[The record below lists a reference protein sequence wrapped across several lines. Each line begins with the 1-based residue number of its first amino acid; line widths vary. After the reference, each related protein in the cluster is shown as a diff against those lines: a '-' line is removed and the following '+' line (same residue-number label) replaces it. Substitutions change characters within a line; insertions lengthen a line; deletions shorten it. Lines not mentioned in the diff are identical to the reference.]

1 MTELIG
7 LKARHISNSQILQNV
22 NQLVQALHK
31 NESSIL
37 HKDDFKHDH
46 FTLILIPDEQDY
58 YSVTSWLYNK
68 LEKRH
73 QNVFKIHGLCIW
85 AKEKNNQDLHK
96 ATVIEN
102 IAEDILEDMTVLGE
116 K

>member
-1 MTELIG
+1 MNELIG

-22 NQLVQALHK
+22 NQLVQALHQ
-31 NESSIL
+31 NETSIL
-37 HKDDFKHDH
+37 HQDDFKHDNDC
-46 FTLILIPDEQDY
+46 LILVPEIQDY
-58 YSVTSWLYNK
+58 YSVTNWLYNK

-73 QNVFKIHGLCIW
+73 QDVFKIHGLCIW

-102 IAEDILEDMTVLGE
+102 IAEDILEDITVLGE